1 VNPNKEEGGGTRPAT
16 AFWEVRIM
24 LKKIDRG
31 LDLFLTL
38 CGSLLFFIAMVITA
52 VQVFLR
58 YALNSPLFW
67 AEELARLC
75 FLWMIYI
82 GSILAIRYDKHMVV
96 DILYEALPG
105 WGKRILDKVV
115 LVVVGVF
122 LIVLTKEGY
131 GLVLAEMTSVTPAM
145 QVKVGYVYAIIPLAG
160 LAMLLYLVFP
170 HKSAKTSSLSE

>member
-1 VNPNKEEGGGTRPAT
+1 
-16 AFWEVRIM
+16 M
-24 LKKIDRG
+24 LKKFDRG
-31 LDLFLTL
+31 LDAVLTF
-38 CGSLLFFIAMVITA
+38 CGALLFSIALVITA

-58 YALNSPLFW
+58 YAINQPLFW

-75 FLWMIYI
+75 FLWMIYV
-82 GSILAIRYDKHMVV
+82 GSILAVRYDKHMVV
-96 DILYEALPG
+96 DILYEALPQ

-145 QVKVGYVYAIIPLAG
+145 QIKVGYVYSIIPLAG
-160 LAMLLYLVFP
+160 LAMLFYLVFP
-170 HKSAKTSSLSE
+170 YKPAKTSSLSE